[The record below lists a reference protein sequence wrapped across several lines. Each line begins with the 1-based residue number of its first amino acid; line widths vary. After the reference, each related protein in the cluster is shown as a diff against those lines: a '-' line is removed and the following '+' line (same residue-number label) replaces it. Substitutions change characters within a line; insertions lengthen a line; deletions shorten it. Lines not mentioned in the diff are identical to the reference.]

1 MICQDSPNRSL
12 SHPHRVGCPPPA
24 SSLSHS
30 VSTSCW
36 VPHETK
42 KDTASLNWNI
52 GPAFRPMN
60 RWPSSSQV
68 TDMTWSPARWTEITL
83 DRGKMD
89 V

>member
-1 MICQDSPNRSL
+1 MICHDRPNRSF
-12 SHPHRVGCPPPA
+12 SQPHCVGLPPCA

-30 VSTSCW
+30 SSTSCW
-36 VPHETK
+36 VSQATK
-42 KDTASLNWNI
+42 NETASLKVKC

-60 RWPSSSQV
+60 RCPSSSQV
-68 TDMTWSPARWTEITL
+68 TDMTASPARWTEITL